1 MFKRITYYHLDQD
14 CHLCRVEIRTILFGF
29 VISRQFCDVI

>member
-14 CHLCRVEIRTILFGF
+14 CHLCRVEILTILLGF
-29 VISRQFCDVI
+29 VISRQFCDVV

>member
-1 MFKRITYYHLDQD
+1 MFKQITYYHLDQD
-14 CHLCRVEIRTILFGF
+14 GHLCRVEIRTILFGF